1 LKKWPGSEAQLR
13 FLAHLPCLA
22 TFEWKD
28 ALLKLESAL
37 DADLPDSIAVA
48 RVWHSS
54 TGALLFVSTLGVV
67 SLLCATLVVKR
78 RH

>member
-13 FLAHLPCLA
+13 FLAHLPCLS

-37 DADLPDSIAVA
+37 DADLPDSIAVT
-48 RVWHSS
+48 RVWYSS
-54 TGALLFVSTLGVV
+54 TCALLFVSTLGVV
-67 SLLCATLVVKR
+67 SLLWATLVVKR